1 MRKRHAIPAE
11 LKDKLLVECGYKCS
25 VPNCNVAQSLEF
37 HHVDSDPSN
46 NQKNNIVVLCAVH
59 HHQADTNRISK
70 RSLNLMKGLLLNVDG
85 TLGMSKHC
93 DRIHISM
100 KEFQEFIDLVRQ
112 MSKASLR
119 LLSRAFIRSIFGFD
133 GGYRCRS
140 GLEYHDFLLSK
151 NLVVEEKTKGL
162 SLFKISE
169 KGKLFCKFL
178 YTSQYNLP
186 NIYFEDVLSLDD
198 IQDIYSRTDSNS
210 KHHVCFGHFPNS
222 ACVSCGKRMTEV
234 DGGKTCKKGHLICAA
249 CLRGRNTC
257 PLCKQEIK

>member
-1 MRKRHAIPAE
+1 MRKRQAIPTE

-59 HHQADTNRISK
+59 HHQADTNRISR
-70 RSLNLMKGLLLNVDG
+70 RSLNLMKGLLLDVDG
-85 TLGMSKHC
+85 TLSMSKHC
-93 DRIHISM
+93 DRINISM
-100 KEFQEFIDLVRQ
+100 KEFQEFIEIVRL
-112 MSKASLR
+112 MSKSSLR
-119 LLSRAFIRSIFGFD
+119 LLSRAFIRALVGFD

-151 NLVVEEKTKGL
+151 NLVVEEKTKAL

-169 KGKLFCKFL
+169 KGKLLCKFL

-186 NIYFEDVLSLDD
+186 NIYFEDVISLDD
-198 IQDIYSRTDSNS
+198 IQDIYSRTDNV
-210 KHHVCFGHFPNS
+210 HHVCFGHF
-222 ACVSCGKRMTEV
+222 AGRVCASCGKMLTKI
-234 DGGKTCKKGHLICAA
+234 DGAKTCEKGHLICSV
-249 CLRGRNTC
+249 CLRDRNTC